1 MYIKKLLLQET
12 YPEVKSIREVLFK
25 LGTNFIVDAGKYK
38 EKGNGV
44 GKTTALKLIDVCLGA
59 KDKKY
64 IYTDYEMDSEN
75 IDLKNYIHESK
86 IQVII
91 ELVDKWEDEDAIHKE
106 LKVDLFKGGKK
117 YINGEKYKE
126 ADYWCELNKAIF
138 NNYQNVPTFRQLIGM
153 FVRINQKFDN
163 NKFLKYLDSHTNA
176 AIYENIYSYLFDL
189 HSQDIS
195 TEILRLKGEIKEKED
210 DIQHLKKIN
219 RFKYVDVIKQKIGVL
234 DKEIKELSED
244 LAVLIDTTKFKENEQ
259 KINEIKLTYSKIN
272 DLIDESMFKKKRS
285 LSILESAKKES
296 EESIDTSL
304 LEKLYEETTK
314 NFGKLGKTFT
324 ELVNFNKQLVQNKIS
339 YFEKQVIKWSSKIQ
353 VLEEKRESLF
363 KEHKSV
369 IMLIE
374 DNKINEYTDI
384 QDKLGNAREDLGR
397 NKQIITVY
405 NELNKELSST
415 QTNLNTLLDSL
426 EKKEDS
432 LSLFNRKFSEYSKMT
447 NGEGYILFHK
457 EKGFPLAIEDIEK
470 GLSTGAK
477 KSVIAAFDLAYQAF
491 AVEIGKKVPKFI
503 VHDVIETL
511 DRIAL
516 ESIVTIANDVQCQYI
531 AAVLNEKI
539 ANHHS
544 IKNEDIILTLS
555 ESERMF
561 KM

>member
-12 YPEVKSIREVLFK
+12 YPEVRLIREVVFK
-25 LGTNFIVDAGKYK
+25 LGTNFIVDAGKDR

-75 IDLKNYIHESK
+75 IDLKDYIHESK
-86 IQVII
+86 IQVAL
-91 ELVDKWEDEDAIHKE
+91 ELVDKWEDDDAIHRE

-117 YINGEKYKE
+117 YIDGVKYKE
-126 ADYWCELNKAIF
+126 SDYWYELNKAIF
-138 NNYQNVPTFRQLIGM
+138 KNDQNVPTFRQLIGM

-163 NKFLKYLDSHTNA
+163 NKFLKYLDSHVNA
-176 AIYENIYSYLFDL
+176 AKYENIYSYLFDL
-189 HSQDIS
+189 QSQDMS
-195 TEILRLKGEIKEKED
+195 AEILGLKDEIKEKQD

-219 RFKYVDVIKQKIGVL
+219 RFKYVDVINQKIGIL
-234 DKEIKELSED
+234 EKEIKELSED

-272 DLIDESMFKKKRS
+272 DLLDESMFKKKRS
-285 LSILESAKKES
+285 VSILEGAKKES
-296 EESIDTSL
+296 KESVDTSL
-304 LEKLYEETTK
+304 LEKLYEETTQ
-314 NFGKLGKTFT
+314 NFDKLEKTFI
-324 ELVNFNKQLVQNKIS
+324 ELVNFNEQLVQNKIS
-339 YFEKQVIKWSSKIQ
+339 YFKKQVSKWSIKIN
-353 VLEEKRESLF
+353 VLEEERENLF
-363 KEHKSV
+363 KEHKNV

-374 DNKINEYTDI
+374 ENKIDEYTDI
-384 QDKLGNAREDLGR
+384 QERLGNAREDLGR

-405 NELNKELSST
+405 NELNNQLSST
-415 QTNLNTLLDSL
+415 QEKLDTLLDSL
-426 EKKEDS
+426 EKQEDS
-432 LSLFNRKFSEYSKMT
+432 LSIFNQKFSAYSKMT
-447 NGEGYILFHK
+447 NGEGYVLYHK

-470 GLSTGAK
+470 GLSTGTK

-491 AVEIGKKVPKFI
+491 AVEIGKMTPKFI

-531 AAVLNEKI
+531 ASVLKEKI
-539 ANHHS
+539 SNHPS